1 MSPSTFSRRPSTFSR
16 MRRLVE
22 GLRRLVGFL
31 LMNEVNGMDDLEF
44 HLERLADASAERVNE
59 FVAHWL
65 EVESIV
71 EMFEEA

>member
-1 MSPSTFSRRPSTFSR
+1 
-16 MRRLVE
+16 
-22 GLRRLVGFL
+22 
-31 LMNEVNGMDDLEF
+31 MNEVNGMDDLEF